1 MVKLGVTY
9 TELIR

>member
-9 TELIR
+9 TELIG